1 MLNSII
7 IGVIIILVIYL
18 IYVLF
23 FRNKTERVL
32 SGRTNAKHET
42 HIKRHKMGKYS
53 SSYSFSIWFAID
65 DWNYRLDEP
74 KIIFTRVDSTGNVGP
89 EVALHR
95 INNTISVGMST
106 YEGDTQKCH
115 LYNVPIQ
122 KWVNLIVVLNNR
134 ALDLYLDG
142 KLVRTCVLDGV
153 PKLNNKARVFLTPG
167 GGFSGATSNFR
178 YFTYPLNPRQAY
190 EIYRE
195 GYSGSWTG
203 ILDKYRVKLAF
214 MKDNHEVGSLEI

>member
-7 IGVIIILVIYL
+7 IGIIIILVIYL

-32 SGRTNAKHET
+32 STRHNAKQELKIH
-42 HIKRHKMGKYS
+42 RHKMGKYS
-53 SSYSFSIWFAID
+53 SSYSFSIWIAID

-74 KIIFTRVDSTGNVGP
+74 KIIYSRVDSDGNVGP

-95 INNTISVGMST
+95 IDNTISVTFST

-134 ALDLYLDG
+134 SCDLYLDG

-153 PKLNNKARVFLTPG
+153 PKLNSNARLFLTPG

-178 YFTYPLNPRQAY
+178 YFTYPLNPREAY

-195 GYSGSWTG
+195 GYDGGWSSV
-203 ILDKYRVKLAF
+203 LDKYRVKLAF
-214 MKDNHEVGSLEI
+214 MKDNREVGSLEI